1 MPRVDFSNDLK
12 LLEDGLLQMANMVE
26 EAVDRALEALAKR
39 DLEAS
44 AQVIRDDDEL
54 DQMQIEIEEKCIELI
69 ATQQPMA
76 GDLRALV
83 TVLSIVSDLER
94 MGDYAEGIGKISLL
108 MGDEPPIKPLIDIPL
123 MADKAKKMLE
133 GSLEALVNRD
143 VELAAQVSI
152 DDDEVD
158 SLYDQVYRELL
169 TYMIQDPKN
178 VQRATYLLWVA
189 HDLERLA
196 DRATNIAERVIY
208 LVTGQQV
215 TVEVSPSTVRVR
227 EQQGKIRRQTMAR
240 SPSVPGA
247 YEQFYELLQS
257 EASNLNTTAHALAEM
272 MDDFTSVEEKAQKI
286 RDLEHTGD
294 EIIHS
299 IMRLLHG
306 TFVTPLDRQD
316 IQNLAERLDD
326 VVDHIE
332 EAARDIQEFKI
343 DAPTPQAAEVAHVL
357 QQAGVELEKAV
368 GWLPTMRN
376 RKDDILELCRSIS
389 TLEEEADRVGRE
401 ALIELFNDGRSF
413 NEVMKWREVYQHL
426 EEAADSCQGA
436 AIVIEGIV
444 LEYA

>member
-1 MPRVDFSNDLK
+1 MPRVDFDNDLRVV
-12 LLEDGLLQMANMVE
+12 EQDLLQMGEMVE
-26 EAVDRALEALAKR
+26 EAVDRALDALTKR

-44 AQVIRDDDEL
+44 ARVVRDDENL
-54 DQMQIEIEEKCIELI
+54 DRLQIEIEEKCIELI

-76 GDLRALV
+76 GDLRVLIAF
-83 TVLSIVSDLER
+83 LSIVSDLER

-123 MADKAKKMLE
+123 MADKAKKMLQ
-133 GSLEALVNRD
+133 GSLESLVNRD
-143 VELAAQVSI
+143 VELAAQVSV

-169 TYMIQDPKN
+169 TYMIRDPRN

-189 HDLERLA
+189 HDLERVA

-208 LVTGQQV
+208 LVTGRQV
-215 TVEVSPSTVRVR
+215 VIEVSPSTVRVR
-227 EQQGKIRRQTMAR
+227 EEQREIRRKAMTR
-240 SPSVPGA
+240 SPSIPGA
-247 YEQFYELLQS
+247 HEKFFELLQS
-257 EASNLNTTAHALAEM
+257 EASNLKTTAQALAEM
-272 MDDFTSVEEKAQKI
+272 MDDFGSVQESAQRI

-332 EAARDIQEFKI
+332 EAARDIQEFNIK
-343 DAPTPQAAEVAHVL
+343 APTPQAAEVAHVL
-357 QQAGVELEKAV
+357 QQAGVELERAV
-368 GWLPTMRN
+368 GWLPSMRS

-389 TLEEEADRVGRE
+389 TLEEEADRVGRQ
-401 ALIELFNDGRSF
+401 ALIDLFNDGRSF
-413 NEVMKWREVYQHL
+413 NEVMKWREVYTHL

-436 AIVIEGIV
+436 AIVLEGIV

>member
-1 MPRVDFSNDLK
+1 MPRADFDNDLR
-12 LLEDGLLQMANMVE
+12 LLEEDLLRMGEMVE
-26 EAVDRALEALAKR
+26 DSIDRALDALAKR
-39 DLEAS
+39 DLESS
-44 AQVIRDDDEL
+44 AQVVRDDDNL
-54 DQMQIEIEEKCIELI
+54 DRMQVEIEEKCIELI

-76 GDLRALV
+76 VDLRSLV
-83 TVLSIVSDLER
+83 TVLSVVSDLER

-108 MGDEPPIKPLIDIPL
+108 MGEEPPIKPLIDIPL
-123 MADKAKKMLE
+123 MAGKAKAMMR
-133 GSLEALVNRD
+133 GSLESLVNRD
-143 VELAAQVSI
+143 VELAAQVSV

-169 TYMIQDPKN
+169 TYMIQDPHN

-227 EQQGKIRRQTMAR
+227 EEQREIRRQTLAR
-240 SPSVPGA
+240 SPSIPGA
-247 YEQFYELLQS
+247 HEKFYELLKD
-257 EASNLNTTAHALAEM
+257 EATNLKATAQALTEM
-272 MDDFTSVEEKAQKI
+272 MDDFGGVNESAQKI
-286 RDLEHTGD
+286 MDLEHAGD
-294 EIIHS
+294 EIIHA

-332 EAARDIQEFKI
+332 EAARDIHEFKI
-343 DAPTPQAAEVAHVL
+343 EAPTPQAAEVAKVL
-357 QQAGVELEKAV
+357 HQAGIELEKAV
-368 GWLPTMRN
+368 GWLPTMRS
-376 RKDDILELCRSIS
+376 KKEDILELCRSIS
-389 TLEEEADRVGRE
+389 TLEEEADRVGRQ
-401 ALIELFNDGRSF
+401 ALIDLFNDGRSF
-413 NEVMKWREVYQHL
+413 NDVMKWREVYQHL

>member
-1 MPRVDFSNDLK
+1 MPRVDFRNDLK
-12 LLEDGLLQMANMVE
+12 LLEEDLLRMGDMVE
-26 EAVDRALEALAKR
+26 EAIDKALGALTERNLA
-39 DLEAS
+39 AS
-44 AQVIRDDDEL
+44 AQVVQDDDYI
-54 DQMQIEIEEKCIELI
+54 DDAQAEIEEKCIELI

-123 MADKAKKMLE
+123 MAEKAKNMLR
-133 GSLEALVNRD
+133 GSLESLVNRD
-143 VELAAQVSI
+143 VELAAQVSVA
-152 DDDEVD
+152 DDEVD
-158 SLYDQVYRELL
+158 SLYDQVYRDLL
-169 TYMIQDPKN
+169 TYMIQDPN
-178 VQRATYLLWVA
+178 NIQRATYLLWVA

-196 DRATNIAERVIY
+196 DRATNVAERVIY
-208 LVTGQQV
+208 MVTGRQMV
-215 TVEVSPSTVRVR
+215 IEVSSSTVRVKEEQR
-227 EQQGKIRRQTMAR
+227 EIRRQTMAR
-240 SPSVPGA
+240 SPSIPGA
-247 YEQFYELLQS
+247 HEKFYELLQS
-257 EASNLNTTAHALAEM
+257 EAANLKTTAQALAEM
-272 MDDFTSVEEKAQKI
+272 MDNFDSVDKSAQKI
-286 RDLEHTGD
+286 QDLEHAGD
-294 EIIHS
+294 EIIHA

-332 EAARDIQEFKI
+332 EAARDMHEFKI
-343 DAPTPQAAEVAHVL
+343 DAPTPQAAEVARVL
-357 QQAGVELEKAV
+357 HQAGIELERAV
-368 GWLPTMRN
+368 GWLPTMRT

-413 NEVMKWREVYQHL
+413 NDVMKWREVYQHL
-426 EEAADSCQGA
+426 EDAADSCQGA
-436 AIVIEGIV
+436 AIVLEGIV

>member
-1 MPRVDFSNDLK
+1 MPRADFDNDLK
-12 LLEDGLLQMANMVE
+12 LLEEGLLQMGNMVE
-26 EAVDRALEALAKR
+26 EAIDRSLEALAKR

-44 AQVIRDDDEL
+44 AQVIRDDDQL
-54 DQMQIEIEEKCIELI
+54 DQMQMEIEEKCIELI

-83 TVLSIVSDLER
+83 TVLSVVSDLER

-123 MADKAKKMLE
+123 MAEKAKKMLE

-143 VELAAQVSI
+143 VELAAQVSV

-169 TYMIQDPKN
+169 TYMIRDPKN

-208 LVTGQQV
+208 LVTGKQV

-227 EQQGKIRRQTMAR
+227 EQQGKLRRQTMAR

-247 YEQFYELLQS
+247 HEKFYELLQS
-257 EASNLNTTAHALAEM
+257 EAANLKTTAQALAEM

-343 DAPTPQAAEVAHVL
+343 DVPTSYAAEVAHVL

-368 GWLPTMRN
+368 GWLPSMRSH
-376 RKDDILELCRSIS
+376 KDDILELCRSIS
-389 TLEEEADRVGRE
+389 TLEEEADRVGRQ

-413 NEVMKWREVYQHL
+413 NDVMKWREVYQHL
-426 EEAADSCQGA
+426 EDAADSCQGA
-436 AIVIEGIV
+436 AIVLEGIV

>member
-1 MPRVDFSNDLK
+1 MPRADFDNDLR
-12 LLEDGLLQMANMVE
+12 LLEEDLLRMGEMVE
-26 EAVDRALEALAKR
+26 EAIDRALDALAKR

-44 AQVIRDDDEL
+44 AQVVRDDDDL
-54 DQMQIEIEEKCIELI
+54 DRMQVEIEEKCIELI

-76 GDLRALV
+76 VDLRSLV
-83 TVLSIVSDLER
+83 TVLSVVSDLER

-108 MGDEPPIKPLIDIPL
+108 MGEEPPIKPLIDIPL
-123 MADKAKKMLE
+123 MAGKAKAMMR
-133 GSLEALVNRD
+133 GSLESLVNRD
-143 VELAAQVSI
+143 VEQAAQVSV

-227 EQQGKIRRQTMAR
+227 EEQREIRRQTMAR
-240 SPSVPGA
+240 SPSIPGA
-247 YEQFYELLQS
+247 HEKFYELLQS
-257 EASNLNTTAHALAEM
+257 EASNLRVTAEALAEM
-272 MDDFTSVEEKAQKI
+272 MDDFGSVETSAEKIK
-286 RDLEHTGD
+286 DLEHTGD

-332 EAARDIQEFKI
+332 EAARDIQEFNI
-343 DAPTPQAAEVAHVL
+343 EAPTPQAAEVAHVL
-357 QQAGVELEKAV
+357 RQAGVELEKAI
-368 GWLPTMRN
+368 GWLPTMRAK
-376 RKDDILELCRSIS
+376 KDDILELCRSIS
-389 TLEEEADRVGRE
+389 TLEEEADRVGRQ

-413 NEVMKWREVYQHL
+413 NDVMKWREVYQHL

-436 AIVIEGIV
+436 AIVLEGIV

>member
-1 MPRVDFSNDLK
+1 MPRVDFRNDLK
-12 LLEDGLLQMANMVE
+12 LLEEGLLDMANMVE
-26 EAVDRALEALAKR
+26 VAIDRSLVALAKR
-39 DLEAS
+39 DMEAS
-44 AQVIRDDDEL
+44 AQVIRDDDQIDE
-54 DQMQIEIEEKCIELI
+54 MQIEIEEKCIELI

-83 TVLSIVSDLER
+83 TVLSVVSDLER

-123 MADKAKKMLE
+123 MAEKAKKMLE

-169 TYMIQDPKN
+169 TYMIRDPKN

-208 LVTGQQV
+208 LVTGRQV

-227 EQQGKIRRQTMAR
+227 EQQGKLRRQTMAR

-247 YEQFYELLQS
+247 HEKFYELLQS
-257 EASNLNTTAHALAEM
+257 EAANLKTTAQALAEM
-272 MDDFTSVEEKAQKI
+272 MDDFTSVEEKAWKI

-343 DAPTPQAAEVAHVL
+343 DAPTPQATEVAHVL
-357 QQAGVELEKAV
+357 QQAGVELEKAI
-368 GWLPTMRN
+368 GWLPSMRS

-413 NEVMKWREVYQHL
+413 NDVMKWREVYQHL
-426 EEAADSCQGA
+426 EDAADSCQGA

>member
-1 MPRVDFSNDLK
+1 MPRADFDNDLK
-12 LLEDGLLQMANMVE
+12 LLEEELLLMGDMVG
-26 EAVDRALEALAKR
+26 EAIDLALDALVKR

-44 AQVIRDDDEL
+44 AKVVRDDDNL
-54 DQMQIEIEEKCIELI
+54 DRKQMEIEEKCIELL

-76 GDLRALV
+76 GDLRALIA
-83 TVLSIVSDLER
+83 VLSIVSDLER

-108 MGDEPPIKPLIDIPL
+108 MGQEPPIKPLIDIPL
-123 MADKAKKMLE
+123 MADKAKEMLR
-133 GSLEALVNRD
+133 GSLESLVNRD

-215 TVEVSPSTVRVR
+215 EIEVSPSTVRVR
-227 EQQGKIRRQTMAR
+227 EQQREIRRQTMVR

-247 YEQFYELLQS
+247 HEKFYELLQS
-257 EASNLNTTAHALAEM
+257 EASNLKVTAQALTEM
-272 MDDFTSVEEKAQKI
+272 MEDFGSADESARKI
-286 RDLEHTGD
+286 RDLEHAGD

-316 IQNLAERLDD
+316 IQNLAEKLDD

-332 EAARDIQEFKI
+332 EAARDIHEFKI

-357 QQAGVELEKAV
+357 QQAGVELERAI
-368 GWLPTMRN
+368 GWLPSMRTK
-376 RKDDILELCRSIS
+376 KDDILELCRSIS
-389 TLEEEADRVGRE
+389 TLEEEADRVGRQ
-401 ALIELFNDGRSF
+401 ALIDLFNDGRSF
-413 NEVMKWREVYQHL
+413 NDVMKWREVYQHL

-436 AIVIEGIV
+436 AIVLEGIV